1 MILKLETYTEMGPRC
16 LFRYFE
22 VSFQSEKALYKQNY
36 IKNPILFYLN
46 MYDN

>member
-22 VSFQSEKALYKQNY
+22 VSFTVRIFKGFFFWKLSQV
-36 IKNPILFYLN
+36 
-46 MYDN
+46 